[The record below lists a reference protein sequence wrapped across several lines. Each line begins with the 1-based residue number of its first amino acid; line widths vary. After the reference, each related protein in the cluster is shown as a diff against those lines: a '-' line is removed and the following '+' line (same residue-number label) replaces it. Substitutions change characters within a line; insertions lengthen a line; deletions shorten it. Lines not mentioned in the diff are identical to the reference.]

1 MSVLAPSN
9 EPGKSLSQED
19 IQEQPR
25 DSSSQDASSP
35 DNGDLESGDIDVEQI
50 ERIYRYAIASIRILL

>member
-1 MSVLAPSN
+1 MSVLAPSS
-9 EPGKSLSQED
+9 EPTKSLNRED

-25 DSSSQDASSP
+25 DSSSHDASSP

-50 ERIYRYAIASIRILL
+50 ERIYRYAVFPIPIPS